1 MQLYLNFCLCI
12 GNVDYNSTQVQLA
25 FQPTPNTEPQ
35 CIDVPIIGDSI
46 LENNETFYI
55 LLSTLDSDVSI
66 SPNLGTV
73 VIIDNDGRLIT
84 L

>member
-1 MQLYLNFCLCI
+1 M
-12 GNVDYNSTQVQLA
+12 QLA

-35 CIDVPIIGDSI
+35 CIDVPIIGDAI
-46 LENNETFYI
+46 LENNETFFI
-55 LLSTLDSDVSI
+55 LLSTLDSDVSL
-66 SPNLGTV
+66 SPNSSSV